1 MPTLDYEHDNVLK
14 KVHIGETDYYVK
26 DADLRTAV
34 EGFGSSVSHDSSSVL
49 DPDGTDLPTESAVAG
64 YMDDFKTNEVDP
76 KVSVV
81 LGNDEDL
88 IFNYIPV
95 VSGNS
100 NTYTVTFDTSDIYI
114 DSYRIHITSSFEPLH
129 VTPGNALTQVTMDHG
144 SWQEYEDLPD
154 VEFVVYNAATGDID
168 SSANIRQNGW
178 CTDLSDPGNTYV
190 YGGTVPEGNMT
201 IYPNLYNEAS
211 VIVG

>member
-14 KVHIGETDYYVK
+14 KVHIGNTDYYVK

-49 DPDGTDLPTESAVAG
+49 DPEGTDLPTESAVAG

-100 NTYTVTFDTSDIYI
+100 NTYIVTFDTSDIYI
-114 DSYRIHITSSFEPLH
+114 DSYNSIRSCFECI
-129 VTPGNALTQVTMDHG
+129 
-144 SWQEYEDLPD
+144 
-154 VEFVVYNAATGDID
+154 FF
-168 SSANIRQNGW
+168 IR
-178 CTDLSDPGNTYV
+178 
-190 YGGTVPEGNMT
+190 
-201 IYPNLYNEAS
+201 
-211 VIVG
+211 